1 MRRLATSFVLLV
13 VLVLLFIVSEVMGS
27 TAILATV
34 SSSVAAASGLV
45 VTLLAVG
52 AAAAG
57 PVNMVRLAGRE
68 SSTSRGDVVFQ
79 KASAGLKDQLGFMD
93 YVKKELQSLFDFLEY
108 FEKMTG
114 KKLILTCFVDDLDRC
129 LNGENVKVLEA
140 VTLMLSVPGAPVMV
154 MLAIDSRIVVASID
168 HVFAQSMEIDK
179 TNVSGQEYMDKVVQM
194 PFALPEPSLE
204 KRKRLIEKNLEGAAA
219 SPSEVKRRLVA
230 VCEAVEKQRKV
241 KQKAIVLYFPA
252 KSVKDGDTA
261 DSAAS
266 YVEVRDFLK
275 LRSSFRTDALNVVRT
290 AALMLTEDTKRS
302 AHLSDVLGDEGI
314 EVMCRSV
321 QEALDSMAICKVLE
335 KKVKK
340 VSDLIAS
347 GEGAEE
353 SKEAAKEEK
362 DETGDN
368 TEIASKDTAGMECI
382 FASETLQLQEISIP
396 VNFKLSEF
404 LLPRECI
411 DTFLHLAHYIDGN
424 PRRIKRILNVFQVI
438 HGLAELWPLSIYEPE
453 KTVAKDK
460 KIWPALCA
468 KLIKWVCLCE
478 MFPFRMSLLVH
489 VVQEYAQMTAHNK
502 LVHEERNKKAGSR
515 LFLYYQAFTPSLQ
528 DEAANK
534 DKDQTETEKLSTDM
548 LIAEL
553 FAEKVERQLYYE
565 GSERLSI
572 LDSDAD
578 HFYNLL
584 TMPVPRCDKSGG
596 MVNITVEDILGPL
609 GNDDEPIGCLSL
621 LHYSINLNPALRQ
634 QIQADITGYMS
645 QSELKLLVT
654 SDFDTARA
662 GEVVEALPKQSIMRK
677 QALLR
682 DRTPMPREDRRFL
695 QETIAMSPVVGNSRK
710 QLPQRN
716 QNRFVEADELST
728 ISSSAGSV
736 ISSGPKPTSSGRR
749 RRPTNTRSE
758 SARSSPGAT
767 TEAI

>member
-1 MRRLATSFVLLV
+1 MRRLATSFALLV
-13 VLVLLFIVSEVMGS
+13 VLVLVFIVSEVMGS

-204 KRKRLIEKNLEGAAA
+204 KRKRMIEKNLEGAAA

-230 VCEAVEKQRKV
+230 VCEAVEKQPRV

-290 AALMLTEDTKRS
+290 AALMLTEDTKRG

-424 PRRIKRILNVFQVI
+424 PRRTKRILNVFQVM

-478 MFPFRMSLLVH
+478 MFPFRMSFLVH
-489 VVQEYAQMTAHNK
+489 VVQYYAQMTAHNK

-534 DKDQTETEKLSTDM
+534 DKDQTETEKLSADM

-716 QNRFVEADELST
+716 QNRFVEAEALST

-749 RRPTNTRSE
+749 KKPTNTRSE
-758 SARSSPGAT
+758 SARSSPAAT

>member
-93 YVKKELQSLFDFLEY
+93 YVKKELQSLFEFLEY

-290 AALMLTEDTKRS
+290 AALMLTEDTKRG

-368 TEIASKDTAGMECI
+368 TEIASKDAAGMEWS

-424 PRRIKRILNVFQVI
+424 PRRTKRILNVFQVM

-478 MFPFRMSLLVH
+478 MFPFRMSFLVH
-489 VVQEYAQMTAHNK
+489 VVQYYAQMTAHNK
-502 LVHEERNKKAGSR
+502 LVHEERNKNAESR

-528 DEAANK
+528 DEAASK
-534 DKDQTETEKLSTDM
+534 DKDQTETKKLSADM

-749 RRPTNTRSE
+749 KRPTNTRSE
-758 SARSSPGAT
+758 TARSGPAAT

>member
-13 VLVLLFIVSEVMGS
+13 VLVLVFIVSEVMGS

-204 KRKRLIEKNLEGAAA
+204 KRKRMIEKNLEGAAA

-252 KSVKDGDTA
+252 KSVKDGNTA

-290 AALMLTEDTKRS
+290 AALMLTEDTKRG

-347 GEGAEE
+347 GKGAEE

-362 DETGDN
+362 GETRDD
-368 TEIASKDTAGMECI
+368 TEIASKDAAGKEWI
-382 FASETLQLQEISIP
+382 FASETLQVHEISIP

-478 MFPFRMSLLVH
+478 MFPFRMSFLVH
-489 VVQEYAQMTAHNK
+489 VVQYYAQMTAHNK

-528 DEAANK
+528 DEAVNK

-749 RRPTNTRSE
+749 KKPTNTRSE

>member
-1 MRRLATSFVLLV
+1 LRRLATSFVLLV

-241 KQKAIVLYFPA
+241 KQKAVVLCFPA

-362 DETGDN
+362 DETGDD
-368 TEIASKDTAGMECI
+368 TEIASKDAAGKEWI

-424 PRRIKRILNVFQVI
+424 PRRTKRILNVFQVM

-478 MFPFRMSLLVH
+478 MFPFRMSFLVH
-489 VVQEYAQMTAHNK
+489 VVQYYAQMTAHNK

-528 DEAANK
+528 DEAASK
-534 DKDQTETEKLSTDM
+534 DKDQTETEKLSADM

-758 SARSSPGAT
+758 SARSSPAAT

>member
-290 AALMLTEDTKRS
+290 AALMLTEDTKRG

-424 PRRIKRILNVFQVI
+424 PRRTKRILNVFQVM

-478 MFPFRMSLLVH
+478 MFPFRMSFLVH
-489 VVQEYAQMTAHNK
+489 VVQYYAQMTAHNK

-534 DKDQTETEKLSTDM
+534 DKDQTETEKLSADM

-758 SARSSPGAT
+758 SARSSPAAT

>member
-230 VCEAVEKQRKV
+230 VCEAVEKQPRLKKEAV
-241 KQKAIVLYFPA
+241 VLCFPA

-321 QEALDSMAICKVLE
+321 QEALDSMTFGAVLQ

-340 VSDLIAS
+340 VSDPIAS
-347 GEGAEE
+347 GKGAEE

-362 DETGDN
+362 GETRDD
-368 TEIASKDTAGMECI
+368 TEIASKDAAEKEWI
-382 FASETLQLQEISIP
+382 FASETLQVHEISIP

-424 PRRIKRILNVFQVI
+424 PRRTKRILNVFQVM

-478 MFPFRMSLLVH
+478 MFPFRMSFLVH
-489 VVQEYAQMTAHNK
+489 VVQDYAQMTAHNK

-528 DEAANK
+528 DEAASK
-534 DKDQTETEKLSTDM
+534 DKDQTETEKLSADM

-749 RRPTNTRSE
+749 KKPTNTRSE
-758 SARSSPGAT
+758 SARSSPAAT

>member
-230 VCEAVEKQRKV
+230 VCEAVEKQPRFKKEAV
-241 KQKAIVLYFPA
+241 VLCFPA

-290 AALMLTEDTKRS
+290 AALMLTEDTKRG

-424 PRRIKRILNVFQVI
+424 PRRTKRILNVFQVI

-528 DEAANK
+528 DEAASK
-534 DKDQTETEKLSTDM
+534 DKDQTETEKLSADM

-758 SARSSPGAT
+758 SARSSPAAT

>member
-230 VCEAVEKQRKV
+230 VCEAVEKQPRFKKEAV
-241 KQKAIVLYFPA
+241 VLCFPA

-290 AALMLTEDTKRS
+290 AALMLTEDTKRG

-502 LVHEERNKKAGSR
+502 LVHEEKNKKAGSR

-528 DEAANK
+528 DEAASK
-534 DKDQTETEKLSTDM
+534 DKDQTETEKLSADM

-758 SARSSPGAT
+758 SARSSPAAT